1 MEIETK
7 IKNELL
13 RILAEKNIDIQPE
26 QISLDHGKVKEHGDY
41 ASSIALRLAK
51 VLKKNPMDIAEDIA
65 KEFSLDEVERYE
77 VVRPGFINFFLK
89 TDTLTNLIKE
99 VFDKGERFG
108 SNEYGKGKKIN
119 VEYE

>member
-77 VVRPGFINFFLK
+77 VVRPCSCSVYSFWMASCFS
-89 TDTLTNLIKE
+89 
-99 VFDKGERFG
+99 R
-108 SNEYGKGKKIN
+108 
-119 VEYE
+119 

>member
-108 SNEYGKGKKIN
+108 SNKC
-119 VEYE
+119 

>member
-51 VLKKNPMDIAEDIA
+51 VL
-65 KEFSLDEVERYE
+65 
-77 VVRPGFINFFLK
+77 
-89 TDTLTNLIKE
+89 
-99 VFDKGERFG
+99 
-108 SNEYGKGKKIN
+108 
-119 VEYE
+119 